1 MKVTIKEPTT
11 KKEYPCLKISDDGT
25 IVLFISK
32 NKGTVLSVDFADYE
46 VGHYS
51 SGWNWEGFEP
61 YAGEIT
67 ITND

>member
-1 MKVTIKEPTT
+1 MKVTIKESTT
-11 KKEYPCLKISDDGT
+11 KEEYPCLKISDDGT
-25 IVLFISK
+25 IVLFTHK
-32 NKGTVLSVDFADYE
+32 DKGTVLSVCDETYE

-51 SGWNWEGFEP
+51 ESWFCGAFEP